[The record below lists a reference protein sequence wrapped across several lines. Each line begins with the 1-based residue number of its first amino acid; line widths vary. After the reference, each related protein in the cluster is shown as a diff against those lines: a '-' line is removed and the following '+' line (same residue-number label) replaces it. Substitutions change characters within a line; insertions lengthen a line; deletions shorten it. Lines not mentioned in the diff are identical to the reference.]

1 MKDNSKRF
9 VMFQNI
15 IDSMPSF
22 IAKVEQG
29 MSILIADGGLRVNT
43 SLFPVGE
50 YVPIT
55 FHFDREIKLEERT
68 SRSTNP
74 LMKAA
79 DGGTKTVINGS
90 AFLSVNGT
98 SVETPL
104 SGSQI
109 MGLCL
114 LQKSRTANGRTIGD
128 MWAKSRTVVSQ
139 GRELVVLDIF
149 CEKKV
154 DKNRPFVVK
163 NDGSPAVLRYNSV
176 DTPLANLGVN
186 VNANAGVGAGI

>member
-1 MKDNSKRF
+1 
-9 VMFQNI
+9 MFQNI
-15 IDSMPSF
+15 IDSMPTF
-22 IAKVEQG
+22 LAKVEQG

-43 SLFPVGE
+43 SLFPLGE
-50 YVPIT
+50 FVPVT
-55 FHFDREIKLEERT
+55 FKFEREIKLEERT

-74 LMKAA
+74 IMKSP

-90 AFLSVNGT
+90 AFISVNGMD
-98 SVETPL
+98 VETPL

-139 GRELVVLDIF
+139 GRELVVLDIY
-149 CEKKV
+149 CEEKA

-186 VNANAGVGAGI
+186 VVSTQQTVNVGL

>member
-1 MKDNSKRF
+1 
-9 VMFQNI
+9 MFQNI
-15 IDSMPSF
+15 IDSMPAF

-43 SLFPVGE
+43 SLFPIGE
-50 YVPIT
+50 FVPVT
-55 FHFDREIKLEERT
+55 FHFEREIKLEERT

-74 LMKAA
+74 IMKTP
-79 DGGTKTVINGS
+79 DGQGTKTVINGS
-90 AFLSVNGT
+90 AFISVNGT
-98 SVETPL
+98 TIETPL

-128 MWAKSRTVVSQ
+128 MWAKSRTVISQ
-139 GRELVVLDIF
+139 SRELVVLDIF
-149 CEKKV
+149 CEEKA

-163 NDGSPAVLRYNSV
+163 NDNSPAVLRYNSV

-186 VNANAGVGAGI
+186 VVNTQQTVNVGP

>member
-1 MKDNSKRF
+1 MLDN
-9 VMFQNI
+9 I
-15 IDSMPSF
+15 LTAMPSF

-50 YVPIT
+50 FVPVT

-68 SRSTNP
+68 SRSNSP
-74 LMKAA
+74 LMKAS
-79 DGGTKTVINGS
+79 DGGTKTVINGA

-98 SVETPL
+98 TVETPL

-139 GRELVVLDIF
+139 GRELVVLDIH
-149 CEKKV
+149 CEEKA

-176 DTPLANLGVN
+176 DTPLAALGVN
-186 VNANAGVGAGI
+186 VANTQQTTNVGP

>member
-1 MKDNSKRF
+1 MLDNILNAIPTF
-9 VMFQNI
+9 VQ
-15 IDSMPSF
+15 
-22 IAKVEQG
+22 KVEQG

-50 YVPIT
+50 FVAVT
-55 FHFDREIKLEERT
+55 FHFDREIKLEERQ

-90 AFLSVNGT
+90 AFLSANGT

-149 CEKKV
+149 CEEKA
-154 DKNRPFVVK
+154 DKNRPFVVN

-176 DTPLANLGVN
+176 DTPLTALGVN
-186 VNANAGVGAGI
+186 VNAAPATANVGP